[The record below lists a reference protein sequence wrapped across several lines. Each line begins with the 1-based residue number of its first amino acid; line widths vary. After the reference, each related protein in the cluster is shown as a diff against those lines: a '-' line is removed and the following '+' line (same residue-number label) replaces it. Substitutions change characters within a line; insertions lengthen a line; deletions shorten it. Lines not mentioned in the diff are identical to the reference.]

1 MDSKGIITVE
11 LIFSSMVF
19 IILIGCILSIVSER
33 MDTVSSTDELGKARM
48 TAENVAEAINKAYS
62 GGNGHILTL
71 NLPATINKKE
81 YKLKVN
87 SSGVFILIDGN
98 IGKSQVNPNKFSYN
112 DELIQST
119 VIMQGG
125 HNYFIKNIK
134 GSDGYNWIIIQEV

>member
-11 LIFSSMVF
+11 LIFSSMVLM
-19 IILIGCILSIVSER
+19 ILIGCILSIVSER

-62 GGNGHILTL
+62 GGNGQIITL

-119 VIMQGG
+119 VIMHGG
-125 HNYFIKNIK
+125 HNYLIKNMK

>member
-11 LIFSSMVF
+11 LIFSSMILIV
-19 IILIGCILSIVSER
+19 LIGCILSIVSER

-62 GGNGHILTL
+62 GGNGQIITL

-112 DELIQST
+112 DELTQST

-125 HNYFIKNIK
+125 HNYLIKNMK
-134 GSDGYNWIIIQEV
+134 GSDGYSWIIIQEV